1 MKESKSYE
9 ELTQIKRLALDKLD
23 MLIQSELQRLHD
35 LSSEKPLLD
44 DFKIVCPTDYFTVAE
59 AKEVN
64 KIIQCINTIS
74 AARTEVDR
82 NKAIK
87 FLEITLLTRPI
98 INPWSDVDSKCP
110 PDNK

>member
-1 MKESKSYE
+1 METKKSYE
-9 ELTQIKRLALDKLD
+9 ELTRIKRLALDKLD
-23 MLIQSELQRLHD
+23 KLIQSELQRLHD
-35 LSSEKPLLD
+35 LRSDMLQFDE
-44 DFKIVCPTDYFTVAE
+44 FKIVYSTDYFTVAE

-64 KIIQCINTIS
+64 KIIQCLNTIS

-82 NKAIK
+82 NKAIQY
-87 FLEITLLTRPI
+87 LEITLLTRPI